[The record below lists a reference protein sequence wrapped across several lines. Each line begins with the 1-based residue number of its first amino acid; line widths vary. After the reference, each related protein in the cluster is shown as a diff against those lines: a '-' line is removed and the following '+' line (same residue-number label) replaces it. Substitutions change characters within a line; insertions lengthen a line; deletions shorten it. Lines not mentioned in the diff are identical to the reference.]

1 MKMQKENLGTQ
12 EWGGE
17 GSLHQPL
24 PAATGAVVYLWV
36 QITEGWG
43 SFWWLL

>member
-1 MKMQKENLGTQ
+1 MQKENLGTQ
-12 EWGGE
+12 EGGGE
-17 GSLHQPL
+17 GSLYQPL
-24 PAATGAVVYLWV
+24 PAATGAVLVYLWV